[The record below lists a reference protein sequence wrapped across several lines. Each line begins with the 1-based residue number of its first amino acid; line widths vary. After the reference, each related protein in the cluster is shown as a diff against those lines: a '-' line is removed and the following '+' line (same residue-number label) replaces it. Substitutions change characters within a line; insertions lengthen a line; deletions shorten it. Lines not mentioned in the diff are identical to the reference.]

1 MSTQIPTI
9 FYYLLHPSDWHKVG
23 TDYLFVDDKLHS
35 YGRSLFSFGFDE
47 ASGKYLNG
55 AYKSYVLGDFEWW
68 LQVYNHVYQQ
78 NPFDIY
84 PAAKKAFSSELLD
97 SLPNGYSS
105 NYVTLGDTKWLYH
118 KSFMNLYD
126 DQDKILLCSNSMK
139 IWKNQQS
146 CPTPGYQVQM
156 VRMAFCTVSMETI
169 IRYREPRRA
178 PRAIWI
184 KMRYFRCS
192 GKTGIPMQT
201 GSLW

>member
-1 MSTQIPTI
+1 METGQIKTPFQFADYHGQAYPDMGIAGAVLYDYTNPNHLLLSST
-9 FYYLLHPSDWHKVG
+9 PSDWHKVG

-118 KSFMNLYD
+118 TSFMNLYD
-126 DQDKILLCSNSMK
+126 DQTKSYLLNFDENLEKS
-139 IWKNQQS
+139 
-146 CPTPGYQVQM
+146 
-156 VRMAFCTVSMETI
+156 TVLPYS
-169 IRYREPRRA
+169 RV
-178 PRAIWI
+178 
-184 KMRYFRCS
+184 
-192 GKTGIPMQT
+192 
-201 GSLW
+201 